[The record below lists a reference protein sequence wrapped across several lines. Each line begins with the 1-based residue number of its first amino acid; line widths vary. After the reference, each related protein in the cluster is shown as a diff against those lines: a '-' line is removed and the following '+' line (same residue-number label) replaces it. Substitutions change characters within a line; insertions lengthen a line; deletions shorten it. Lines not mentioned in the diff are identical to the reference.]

1 MQQLIQ
7 PKRAESILWMTEPVE
22 RQECDVR
29 EYEQR
34 CGKTLD
40 VDVKTGV
47 ILALAALQVQD
58 HCHLN
63 SHVLRSCAQVRTI
76 FFDYC

>member
-1 MQQLIQ
+1 M
-7 PKRAESILWMTEPVE
+7 
-22 RQECDVR
+22 R

-40 VDVKTGV
+40 VDVKIGV

-63 SHVLRSCAQVRTI
+63 SHILRSYAQVRTI